1 MSVAFAEIKEAA
13 RMRDLEEERTKKL
26 RDALTQLIERIE
38 FDPEYRQSVIHYR
51 LDTGVKLAS
60 PRGFEPRL
68 PP

>member
-1 MSVAFAEIKEAA
+1 
-13 RMRDLEEERTKKL
+13 MRDLEEERTKKL